1 MGTQTF
7 HNDCN
12 YVLTLYKYQ
21 VNCLFCFPDLLILI
35 CVPKLNAFHLL
46 ILSNSLKS
54 LSLLNGEGLDFF
66 KIDQLG
72 GMFDIWKSVVK
83 ILKDNWRQREDIC
96 MYNYF
101 QIF

>member
-54 LSLLNGEGLDFF
+54 LAPNSGAYDKEEGIASLSKEF
-66 KIDQLG
+66 KLG
-72 GMFDIWKSVVK
+72 
-83 ILKDNWRQREDIC
+83 RR
-96 MYNYF
+96 
-101 QIF
+101 